1 MKKLFILS
9 LLLISSFNLFAQD
22 STTFKCKI
30 YNDEHKIYINMNLYS
45 QDILVP
51 DQEILGKLAGYVGS
65 LQCTQVWAIATAKI
79 IDSKTAKI
87 TLVNNYGSEDLTC
100 TLKLNNDNTYTLNK
114 EEGSTLKFPVRG
126 KWQKIP
132 GNLTFHK

>member
-1 MKKLFILS
+1 
-9 LLLISSFNLFAQD
+9 
-22 STTFKCKI
+22 
-30 YNDEHKIYINMNLYS
+30 MNLYS

-51 DQEILGKLAGYVGS
+51 DQEVLGKMAGYVGS
-65 LQCTQVWAIATAKI
+65 LQCTQVWTIVTAKI

-87 TLVNNYGSEDLTC
+87 TLINNYGSEDLTC
-100 TLKLNNDNTYTLNK
+100 ILKLNADKTYTLNK

-132 GNLTFHK
+132 GNLTFVKK